1 MNYTLNQLR
10 IFVKVAELKSV
21 TRAAEE
27 LHLSQPAVSSQLKN
41 FQDQFS
47 LPLFEVIKKR
57 IHITGFGEEVFFT
70 GKKILS
76 DVGQMK
82 YKMLSY
88 NGLLSGKLT
97 FASVSTGKYV
107 LPYFLSEFFQDHSTI
122 DLEIDV
128 SNRQAVI
135 QNLQRNEIDFALM
148 SLPPEDIQIHKIDL
162 LENKLCFVDQCTLL
176 QKKKNLQELLEV
188 SPLIIREPGS
198 ATRMQLDQFIQ
209 ERNLVVH
216 KTIRL
221 TSNEAVK
228 QAIIAGMGISLMPL
242 IGIRNEIELGL
253 LSTIPAAGLP
263 LVNNWSLVYLKDKQL
278 SPAMSA
284 FIAYLEEHKAR
295 LIKAHF
301 EQ

>member
-27 LHLSQPAVSSQLKN
+27 LHLTQPAVSSQLKN

-57 IHITGFGEEVFFT
+57 IHITGFGEEVFET
-70 GKKILS
+70 GKKILA

-88 NGLLSGKLT
+88 TGLLSGKLT
-97 FASVSTGKYV
+97 FSTVSTGKYV
-107 LPYFLSEFFQDHSTI
+107 LPYFLSDFFNKNVSI

-135 QNLQRNEIDFALM
+135 QNLQKNEIDFALM
-148 SLPPEDIQIHKIDL
+148 SLPQEGISIHKIDL
-162 LENKLCFVDQCTLL
+162 LENKLYFVG
-176 QKKKNLQELLEV
+176 KNSIIKNYELADLLEFT
-188 SPLIIREPGS
+188 PLICREPGS
-198 ATRMQLDQFIQ
+198 ATRMQLDQFIL
-209 ERNLVVH
+209 ENKLEVK
-216 KTIRL
+216 KTIQL

-253 LSTIPAAGLP
+253 MNIIPVKGLP
-263 LVNNWSLVYLKDKQL
+263 LVTMWSLVYLKDKQL
-278 SPAMSA
+278 SPAMNA
-284 FIAYLEEHKAR
+284 FIDYLNDHKSNISN
-295 LIKAHF
+295 LHF
-301 EQ
+301 QE

>member
-27 LHLSQPAVSSQLKN
+27 LHLTQPAVSSQLKN
-41 FQDQFS
+41 LQDQFS

-57 IHITGFGEEVFFT
+57 IHITGFGEEVFET
-70 GKKILS
+70 GKKILA

-88 NGLLSGKLT
+88 TGLLSGKLT
-97 FASVSTGKYV
+97 FSTVSTGKYV
-107 LPYFLSEFFQDHSTI
+107 LPYFLSDFFNKNVSI

-135 QNLQRNEIDFALM
+135 QNLQKNEIDFALM
-148 SLPPEDIQIHKIDL
+148 SLPQEGISIHKIDL
-162 LENKLCFVDQCTLL
+162 LENKLYFVG
-176 QKKKNLQELLEV
+176 KNSIIKNYELADLLEFT
-188 SPLIIREPGS
+188 PLICREPGS
-198 ATRMQLDQFIQ
+198 ATRMQLDQFIL
-209 ERNLVVH
+209 ENKLEVK
-216 KTIRL
+216 KTIQL

-253 LSTIPAAGLP
+253 MNIIPVKGLP
-263 LVNNWSLVYLKDKQL
+263 LVTMWSLVYLKDKQL
-278 SPAMSA
+278 SPAMNA
-284 FIAYLEEHKAR
+284 FIDYLNDHKSNISN
-295 LIKAHF
+295 LHF
-301 EQ
+301 QE

>member
-27 LHLSQPAVSSQLKN
+27 LHLTQPAVSSQLKN

-57 IHITGFGEEVFFT
+57 IHITGFGEEVFET
-70 GKKILS
+70 GKKILA

-88 NGLLSGKLT
+88 TGLLSGKLT
-97 FASVSTGKYV
+97 FATVSTGKYV
-107 LPYFLSEFFQDHSTI
+107 LPYFLSEFFNKNVNI

-135 QNLQRNEIDFALM
+135 QNLQKNEIDFALM
-148 SLPPEDIQIHKIDL
+148 SLPQEGISIHKIDL
-162 LENKLCFVDQCTLL
+162 LENKLYFVGKNSIIKNYELADLL
-176 QKKKNLQELLEV
+176 QFT
-188 SPLIIREPGS
+188 PLICREPGS
-198 ATRMQLDQFIQ
+198 ATRMQLDQFIL
-209 ERNLVVH
+209 ENKLDVK
-216 KTIRL
+216 KTIQL

-228 QAIIAGMGISLMPL
+228 QAVIAGMGISLMPL

-253 LSTIPAAGLP
+253 MNIIPVKGLP
-263 LVNNWSLVYLKDKQL
+263 LVTMWSLVYLKDKQL
-278 SPAMSA
+278 SPAMNA
-284 FIAYLEEHKAR
+284 FIDYLNDHKSNISN
-295 LIKAHF
+295 LHF
-301 EQ
+301 QE

>member
-27 LHLSQPAVSSQLKN
+27 LHLTQPAVSSQLKN

-57 IHITGFGEEVFFT
+57 IHITGFGEEVFET
-70 GKKILS
+70 GKKILA

-88 NGLLSGKLT
+88 TGLLSGKLT
-97 FASVSTGKYV
+97 FATVSTGKYV
-107 LPYFLSEFFQDHSTI
+107 LPYFLSDFFNSHTSI

-135 QNLQRNEIDFALM
+135 QNLQKNEIDFALM
-148 SLPPEDIQIHKIDL
+148 SLPQEGISIHKIDL
-162 LENKLCFVDQCTLL
+162 LENKLYFVG
-176 QKKKNLQELLEV
+176 KNSIIKNYKLADLLEFT
-188 SPLIIREPGS
+188 PLICREPGS
-198 ATRMQLDQFIQ
+198 ATRMQLDQFIL
-209 ERNLVVH
+209 ENKLEVK
-216 KTIRL
+216 KTIQL

-228 QAIIAGMGISLMPL
+228 QAVIAGMGISLMPL

-253 LSTIPAAGLP
+253 MNIIPVKGLP
-263 LVNNWSLVYLKDKQL
+263 LVTMWSLVYLKDKQL
-278 SPAMSA
+278 SPAMNA
-284 FIAYLEEHKAR
+284 FIDYLNDHKSNISN
-295 LIKAHF
+295 LHF
-301 EQ
+301 QE

>member
-27 LHLSQPAVSSQLKN
+27 LHLTQPAVSSQLKN

-57 IHITGFGEEVFFT
+57 IHITGFGEEVFET
-70 GKKILS
+70 GKKILA

-88 NGLLSGKLT
+88 TGLLSGKLT
-97 FASVSTGKYV
+97 FSTVSTGKYV
-107 LPYFLSEFFQDHSTI
+107 LPYFLSDFFNKNVSI

-135 QNLQRNEIDFALM
+135 QNLQKNEIDFALM
-148 SLPPEDIQIHKIDL
+148 SLPQEGISIHKIDL
-162 LENKLCFVDQCTLL
+162 LENKLYFVG
-176 QKKKNLQELLEV
+176 KNSIIKNYELADLLEFT
-188 SPLIIREPGS
+188 PLICREPGS
-198 ATRMQLDQFIQ
+198 ATRMQLDQFIL
-209 ERNLVVH
+209 ENKLEVK
-216 KTIRL
+216 KTIQL

-228 QAIIAGMGISLMPL
+228 QAVIAGMGISLMPL

-253 LSTIPAAGLP
+253 MNIIPVKGLP
-263 LVNNWSLVYLKDKQL
+263 LVTMWSLVYLKDKQL
-278 SPAMSA
+278 SPAMNA
-284 FIAYLEEHKAR
+284 FIDYLNDHKSNISN
-295 LIKAHF
+295 LHF
-301 EQ
+301 QE